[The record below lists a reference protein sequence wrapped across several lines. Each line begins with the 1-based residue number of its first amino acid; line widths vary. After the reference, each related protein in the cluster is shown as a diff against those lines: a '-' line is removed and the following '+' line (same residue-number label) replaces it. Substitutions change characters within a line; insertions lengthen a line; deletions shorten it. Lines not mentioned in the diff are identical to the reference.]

1 MTSSATWN
9 GNTKEPTR
17 LISKP
22 TAILRNI
29 LLSLIAPLLLV
40 WLLAGTGHRPGTG
53 APYHQQKPAK
63 SIAELVE
70 TTPRL
75 TVFNRVL
82 EASGMKDSLRG
93 GGPYTIFLP
102 VNEAFYNMPYKERR
116 TLWDATNRSQIR
128 RILNNHI
135 VDRKFTVEEM
145 AKRSNL
151 PGRLE
156 DLPVD
161 TTGELLQ
168 IKGAHIIQADVQATN
183 GIVHVVDRLI
193 MPSYMEEK

>member
-1 MTSSATWN
+1 MRNTS
-9 GNTKEPTR
+9 
-17 LISKP
+17 LY
-22 TAILRNI
+22 
-29 LLSLIAPLLLV
+29 LLAPLLLV
-40 WLLAGTGHRPGTG
+40 WLLAGTGLSPGTG
-53 APYHQQKPAK
+53 DSFQQEKPAK

-82 EASGMKDSLRG
+82 EASGMKDSLRE

-102 VNEAFYNMPYKERR
+102 VNEAFYKMPYKERR
-116 TLWDATNRSQIR
+116 TLWNSANRSKIR

-135 VDRKFTVEEM
+135 VDRKFTAEEM
-145 AKRSNL
+145 AERSNI

-161 TTGELLQ
+161 TTGELLR
-168 IKGAHIIQADVQATN
+168 IKGAHIIQADVRATN